1 MPLETPALPMNNART
16 EQVMARTDTILNDDR
31 LRDATFRRFERQ
43 IAPYPESN
51 GDFDLTSEES
61 LDDSLWNREEFET
74 PVQAIERIEQ
84 AKWPVTHEQK
94 VEQSL
99 QYLTDQ
105 QLLAYAVANTKA
117 VWALKHVI

>member
-1 MPLETPALPMNNART
+1 MPLETPALPMNDART
-16 EQVMARTDTILNDDR
+16 EQVRANADIILNNDR
-31 LRDATFRRFERQ
+31 QLASFKDHIDRQ
-43 IAPYPESN
+43 FPDHQSESEN
-51 GDFDLTSEES
+51 FKLGEEES
-61 LDDSLWNREEFET
+61 LDESLWNREELET
-74 PVQAIERIEQ
+74 PVQAIERIEE